1 MQTEKDR
8 KAGPQR
14 KIKVKTTRILKWVL
28 AAAVVLILLAVF
40 LLPSLVSSKKGREII
55 LAKINDLVDGEVDF
69 STLSA
74 GWFKGL
80 KVTDFSFE
88 NDAGRTVVRIKQ
100 IATRPRYASVLMGR
114 LSFGETVI
122 DDIQINDETASRF
135 LMYVNPVFANAFNV
149 TGVADF
155 NCERLGVPL
164 APLLGGSGLGRAGR
178 DDIEVIGTVSIKKL
192 RLQASD
198 LLGQILSLLA
208 PSLRGAWLG
217 GGVRGQE
224 ITIHPTRFVLRNGL
238 LRYEDMQM
246 DIGGNPVVFG
256 GTIGLDESLNMT
268 VTLPYTTRGR
278 TARAGRETEGQRITL
293 PIRGTLDEP
302 ELDVGELAK
311 QLLGEQLKEKL
322 RQKAGQELG
331 EQAEKI
337 LDELFK

>member
-1 MQTEKDR
+1 M
-8 KAGPQR
+8 
-14 KIKVKTTRILKWVL
+14 KTTKILKWVL
-28 AAAVVLILLAVF
+28 ALAVVSILLVVF
-40 LLPSLVSSKKGREII
+40 LLPSLVSSEKGREII
-55 LAKINDLVDGEVDF
+55 LAKINNLVDGEVDF

-88 NDAGRTVVRIKQ
+88 DSAGRAVVRIKQ
-100 IATRPRYASVLMGR
+100 IATRPHYGSVLMGR
-114 LSFGETVI
+114 LSFGETII
-122 DDIQINDETASRF
+122 DDVQINDEMADKF

-149 TGVADF
+149 SGVANFD
-155 NCERLGVPL
+155 CERFAIPL
-164 APLLGGSGLGRAGR
+164 VGDGRN
-178 DDIEVIGTVSIKKL
+178 DIEVAGTVSIKKL

-198 LLGQILSLLA
+198 LLGQILSLL
-208 PSLRGAWLG
+208 GT
-217 GGVRGQE
+217 GVRGQE
-224 ITIHPTRFVLRNGL
+224 ITIHPTRFILQNGL

-268 VTLPYTTRGR
+268 VTLPYSISGR

-337 LDELFK
+337 FDELFK

>member
-14 KIKVKTTRILKWVL
+14 KIRTKTTRILKWVL
-28 AAAVVLILLAVF
+28 AAAVVLILLVVF
-40 LLPSLVSSKKGREII
+40 LLPSLVSSEKGREII
-55 LAKINDLVDGEVDF
+55 LAKINDSVDGEVDF
-69 STLSA
+69 ATLSV

-88 NDAGRTVVRIKQ
+88 DDTGRTAVRIKQ
-100 IATRPRYASVLMGR
+100 IATRPHYGSVLMGR
-114 LSFGETVI
+114 LSFGETII
-122 DDIQINDETASRF
+122 DDIQISGRMTSK
-135 LMYVNPVFANAFNV
+135 LLKYVNPVFANAFNV

-155 NCERLGVPL
+155 SCEHLAIPL
-164 APLLGGSGLGRAGR
+164 APLLGGSWLTGASR
-178 DDIEVIGTVSIKKL
+178 DDIEVTGTVSMKKL
-192 RLQASD
+192 RLQTSD

-208 PSLRGAWLG
+208 QSCRGAWLG

-246 DIGGNPVVFG
+246 DIGDNPVVFG
-256 GTIGLDESLNMT
+256 GTIGLDGSLNMT
-268 VTLPYTTRGR
+268 VTLPYSISGR

-322 RQKAGQELG
+322 KQKAGRELG